1 MADTA
6 DINGLQKRSIKK
18 ISPTGNASTGADV
31 RITRNGHAQNH
42 TGPPNKAPFIFLSF
56 LVLLVAAVLG
66 ISVLNYVK
74 LSIPEVC
81 DMKMAENRDFNKYY
95 GILNMRNHFITPNAD
110 DCASTILFKPALPQT
125 ILKPDYSASSFLT
138 LAPYGTGKTLLRCEY
153 YKSIRSDTYFKVLI
167 LNKEIDEYLQR
178 FIEEKAMSGTDC
190 DKKSCIMKWS
200 SDEFGQLLLSLLV
213 TQFVNTFETES
224 VDLLDISL
232 AEKMELITIMCY
244 YYNEGSVSK
253 LEKLVSSLL
262 KKTGSSMYRASKAE
276 IQIKERHLYRNKPL
290 LTHFLTDL
298 KKLSA
303 LRQDQEKLHLL
314 LAIIEGERFQTKALQ
329 TTLSSNVLNDLRHFA
344 LFMKNHIKKT
354 AVFIIDGIDDSR
366 FFFNENNVNKQS
378 LELFCR
384 SSIAQEILLAAAPQN
399 FYLSIFYPKIDGINI
414 QDANSRSSNFPIH
427 TINWDTKLIIDYA
440 DYILQEMNK
449 NASPS
454 RCKSF
459 TNFKTL
465 VNYSNTRN
473 AEIINQITTPRA
485 LHYFMQH
492 LITEMNQRTDD
503 GSAPFIASFEN
514 IHAAYETGA
523 KSTFK
528 VHFIN
533 K

>member
-1 MADTA
+1 MSDTA
-6 DINGLQKRSIKK
+6 DIIGLHQRSARDIFT
-18 ISPTGNASTGADV
+18 TGYASTGADV
-31 RITRNGHAQNH
+31 RITPNGHAQNN
-42 TGPPNKAPFIFLSF
+42 TGPPNKVPFIFLSF

-66 ISVLNYVK
+66 ISVLKYVK
-74 LSIPEVC
+74 LSTPEVC

-95 GILNMRNHFITPNAD
+95 GILSMNNHFTTPSSDN
-110 DCASTILFKPALPQT
+110 CASTIIFKPALPQA

-153 YKSIRSDTYFKVLI
+153 YKSLRPDTYFKVLI

-178 FIEEKAMSGTDC
+178 FVEEKAMSGTDC

-200 SDEFGQLLLSLLV
+200 SDDFGQ
-213 TQFVNTFETES
+213 
-224 VDLLDISL
+224 
-232 AEKMELITIMCY
+232 
-244 YYNEGSVSK
+244 
-253 LEKLVSSLL
+253 
-262 KKTGSSMYRASKAE
+262 
-276 IQIKERHLYRNKPL
+276 
-290 LTHFLTDL
+290 
-298 KKLSA
+298 
-303 LRQDQEKLHLL
+303 QDQEKLHLL
-314 LAIIEGERFQTKALQ
+314 LAIIEGEGFQTKALQ
-329 TTLSSNVLNDLRHFA
+329 TTLSSNVLNNLRHFA
-344 LFMKNHIKKT
+344 LFMTKHVKKT
-354 AVFIIDGIDDSR
+354 AVFIIDGIDESR
-366 FFFNENNVNKQS
+366 FFFEENKVNKQT
-378 LELFCR
+378 LELFCH
-384 SSIAQEILLAAAPQN
+384 SSTAQEILLAAVPQN

-414 QDANSRSSNFPIH
+414 QDANTRSSNFPIH

-449 NASPS
+449 NASAS

-459 TNFKTL
+459 ADFKTL

-503 GSAPFIASFEN
+503 GSTPFIASFEN
-514 IHAAYETGA
+514 IHAAYETAA